1 MKHSIYM
8 NRTALLSILALGFR
22 VNAAQAEEDRPPLIQ
37 IAVPVE
43 QLSAPMPPEVVASAR
58 EVDPGGTPNPNPFV
72 TVDVLT
78 DLDPHDEHGAVKLDA
93 TARILFARG
102 ETDKAI
108 ALQTQAVEKAKET
121 AAKFAET
128 LAKYNGRPVETLDAR
143 AKQITQKLES
153 IIIPDINF
161 EKIGIDEAI
170 DFLRGRASEL
180 DDTADEKLK
189 GLNFFVVRPAINN
202 TSGVELNQD
211 GQAVIGSLKLR
222 NVPVGTVLKY
232 LCKLTNYRFSV
243 DNYAVTLEPAS
254 AN

>member
-1 MKHSIYM
+1 M

-22 VNAAQAEEDRPPLIQ
+22 VNAVQAEEDRSQMIQ

-72 TVDVLT
+72 KTDVLT
-78 DLDPHDEHGAVKLDA
+78 ELIELDPHDEHGAVKLDA

-222 NVPVGTVLKY
+222 NVPLGTVLKY